1 MNSHF
6 KKYLKYKTKY
16 LKLKEISVTKQLGS
30 GCSKREIDLLPF
42 NQLLI
47 NPDCDY
53 SQLSK
58 LDLSKVIFN
67 INSNELGV
75 LLSKNFPVDFLIIKG
90 YTLGLFKSYID
101 KLRSEYKPTEDIIKI
116 LKELKKIKQNNIKNF
131 TEAGFALKDL
141 LMMEFNLKSNGYT
154 IENIIEN
161 YDEDIDIKYLKPAG
175 FTKEE
180 I

>member
-90 YTLGLFKSYID
+90 YTLGLFKS
-101 KLRSEYKPTEDIIKI
+101 II
-116 LKELKKIKQNNIKNF
+116 
-131 TEAGFALKDL
+131 
-141 LMMEFNLKSNGYT
+141 
-154 IENIIEN
+154 
-161 YDEDIDIKYLKPAG
+161 
-175 FTKEE
+175 
-180 I
+180 